1 MSKNHN
7 LNNKAGIFIGDA
19 LISNTE
25 HPVEKI
31 SFKGVQLGDDGL
43 LRILEACNA
52 NPNIKKV
59 HLGYVSSKGLKLM
72 GQTLK
77 VNKSLEKLKFQEH
90 KDHPWDAPSK
100 QVFIDLLKT
109 YTNLKKVKFEPADK
123 NDDSEGHKLFKKEIE
138 MFVRKIK
145 KEHKSEEDMASRIMS
160 CSNDYMFE
168 NLLKL
173 IEEKEDHE
181 KMPVRKFFNNTFGT
195 LLNDAIFALMKKQQK
210 SKSNGIFTMQGSIKF
225 VAQYLVDHLPESE
238 AAGESEEEA
247 EDTEDAA

>member
-1 MSKNHN
+1 MTLEN
-7 LNNKAGIFIGDA
+7 L
-19 LISNTE
+19 
-25 HPVEKI
+25 VKI
-31 SFKGVQLGDDGL
+31 NQL
-43 LRILEACNA
+43 NA
-52 NPNIKKV
+52 
-59 HLGYVSSKGLKLM
+59 
-72 GQTLK
+72 
-77 VNKSLEKLKFQEH
+77 
-90 KDHPWDAPSK
+90 
-100 QVFIDLLKT
+100 
-109 YTNLKKVKFEPADK
+109 EPADK
-123 NDDSEGHKLFKKEIE
+123 NDESEGHKLFKKEIE

-145 KEHKSEEDMASRIMS
+145 KEHKSEEDMASRINS

-210 SKSNGIFTMQGSIKF
+210 SKSNAIFTMQGSVKF

-247 EDTEDAA
+247 EETEDAA